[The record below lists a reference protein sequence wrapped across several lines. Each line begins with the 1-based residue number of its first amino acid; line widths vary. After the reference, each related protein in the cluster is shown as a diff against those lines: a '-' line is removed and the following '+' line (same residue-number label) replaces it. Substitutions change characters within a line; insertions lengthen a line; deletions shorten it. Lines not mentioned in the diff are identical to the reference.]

1 MLAPEER
8 RLIAGI
14 LALLMF
20 GAVVRTCRH
29 RVTVEGV
36 PVEDVPSVED
46 TGARRD

>member
-1 MLAPEER
+1 MLSPEER

-20 GAVVRTCRH
+20 GAVVRSCRH
-29 RVTVEGV
+29 RVKVDEV
-36 PVEDVPSVED
+36 PAENVPTVED